1 MYSGCDYVTPEL
13 SRSSGSRCENYRN
26 VIYREVVVVEVA
38 SSELGNSWTLA
49 EKVRDSFLLM
59 STKEAFFCVRFV
71 HAVEVF
77 IQATVSSD

>member
-1 MYSGCDYVTPEL
+1 MKVIE
-13 SRSSGSRCENYRN
+13 N

-49 EKVRDSFLLM
+49 EKVRDGFLLM
-59 STKEAFFCVRFV
+59 STKEAFFCVRFA

>member
-1 MYSGCDYVTPEL
+1 MKIVE
-13 SRSSGSRCENYRN
+13 N

-49 EKVRDSFLLM
+49 EKVRDGFLLM

-71 HAVEVF
+71 HVVEVF

>member
-1 MYSGCDYVTPEL
+1 MKIIE
-13 SRSSGSRCENYRN
+13 N

-49 EKVRDSFLLM
+49 GFLLM

>member
-1 MYSGCDYVTPEL
+1 MKIIE
-13 SRSSGSRCENYRN
+13 N

-71 HAVEVF
+71 HAIEVF